1 MMPTETA
8 PKIFI
13 YNPTCEMAIANGTVS
28 FMPNKTLTKF
38 KQNLDVLPLFFAD
51 KNDTVLVHQL
61 PDQEF
66 IKLLENAGVS
76 VPNFKQLTLALTDS
90 AFIQMPKDSLHPW
103 GWSPR
108 IHHILKPFKESCSK
122 RFLDQP
128 NAFWKEGH
136 RDLYSRKKA
145 LELVK
150 EAINRCES
158 SLFIDI
164 EETAQICTSVPELE
178 KLMHQWKQIVI
189 KAPFSSA
196 GRGLQILRHTTLNE
210 SIIQSINSIIAS
222 QRYVM
227 VEPFLN
233 KQFDFSLQYYC
244 NGKGEMNYLGLGF
257 FETDSKGQYLSNYLG
272 GIPAEMEASL
282 TKSRI
287 HELQTCMTEVLSSS
301 DIASNYTGYF
311 GVDCMLVLDRDEKL
325 RIHPCLEI
333 NLRYNMST
341 LALFLNKNIHT
352 GTKGNF
358 RIFNQ
363 YKASFDQFHLEMT
376 EKHPLEIQDGKW
388 RSGYLPLV
396 SPFQNKTFGA
406 YILLEEK

>member
-1 MMPTETA
+1 MPTETA

-38 KQNLDVLPLFFAD
+38 KQDLDVLPLFFAD

-66 IKLLENAGVS
+66 LTLLENAGVS

-90 AFIQMPKDSLHPW
+90 AFIQMAKDSLHPW

-128 NAFWKEGH
+128 NAFWKVEH

-164 EETAQICTSVPELE
+164 DQTAQICTSVHEIE
-178 KLMHQWKQIVI
+178 TLMHQWKQIVI

-210 SIIQSINSIIAS
+210 SIIQSINSVIAS
-222 QRYVM
+222 QCYVM

-244 NGKGEMNYLGLGF
+244 DGKGELNYLGLGF

-272 GIPAEMEASL
+272 GIPVEMEASL
-282 TKSRI
+282 TKNQI

-341 LALFLNKNIHT
+341 LALFLNKKIHT

-363 YKASFDQFHLEMT
+363 YKASFDQFHLEMAK
-376 EKHPLEIQDGKW
+376 KHPLEIQDGKW

-406 YILLEEK
+406 YILLEKQ